1 MLYYYGA
8 RWYDRSLNRWNL
20 PDPDVP
26 ESQGVQALDRYA
38 YVNNSPLNWVDP
50 TGHAAQCPDCGG
62 GVNLSDEQKLERIHE
77 LREKDRT
84 IHRDVPFDASL
95 GGNVKDPSENSEP
108 PNPSIGGIVV
118 AGVALTAG
126 IVVTEI
132 LLAWAEV
139 AIIPVVV
146 ATPIIGVPMEA
157 VLLSCSLAL
166 VDIDI
171 TYWSYAAGVYQNP
184 NEKQELELLPPWGL
198 GGN

>member
-1 MLYYYGA
+1 LYYYGA
-8 RWYDRSLNRWNL
+8 RWYDPALGRFLSPDSLI
-20 PDPDVP
+20 PDPYN
-26 ESQGVQALDRYA
+26 SLDWNRYQ
-38 YVNNSPLNWVDP
+38 YVRANPLNWIDP

-62 GVNLSDEQKLERIHE
+62 GGNLSDEHKLERIHE
-77 LREKDRT
+77 LREKDR
-84 IHRDVPFDASL
+84 IINRDVPFDASL

-132 LLAWAEV
+132 LLTWAEV
-139 AIIPVVV
+139 AIIPVAV
-146 ATPIIGVPMEA
+146 ATPILGVPMEA

-171 TYWSYAAGVYQNP
+171 AYWSYAARVYQNP

-198 GGN
+198 GGD